1 LLEARYAYVPIFRG
15 LRAWRI
21 LLLLLRAVRSALTVL
36 LALGVVVVFARGED
50 ALALG
55 CVFVAG
61 G

>member
-1 LLEARYAYVPIFRG
+1 MPIFR

-21 LLLLLRAVRSALTVL
+21 LLVLLRAVRSALTVL

-50 ALALG
+50 GVALG
-55 CVFVAG
+55 WAFVAG